1 MVAMMIKWWSTRTAP
16 GTQRGLKGAG
26 DVFHFFASLIH
37 FFSFLLWC
45 LSMITI
51 CLQSQWQWFDLYISF
66 LFLFKDQTSTRP
78 HCSLSFLLALLPLD
92 REGVQYICCKMVEY
106 SLYVFYYVPLESP
119 LSSGLHE
126 RKQKKETLAN
136 K

>member
-1 MVAMMIKWWSTRTAP
+1 M
-16 GTQRGLKGAG
+16 
-26 DVFHFFASLIH
+26 FFISLHLWFI

-51 CLQSQWQWFDLYISF
+51 CLQSQWQWFDLYNSF

-78 HCSLSFLLALLPLD
+78 HCSLSFLLASLPLD

-126 RKQKKETLAN
+126 RKQKKELWPISKSVHKTWCQLGLNTNLHNDASS
-136 K
+136 